1 VVQLVVGIPGGR
13 GRRPRMFKGAPIN
26 ARFAVGYRCGGKQ
39 PVAP

>member
-1 VVQLVVGIPGGR
+1 
-13 GRRPRMFKGAPIN
+13 MFKGAPIN